1 MSGLFLTKSL
11 LFSDEWCKIELLAK
25 NVATAAFTK
34 TQEEIFPMYHTIIV
48 VGNVGRDAEMRY
60 TPSGQAV
67 TSFSV
72 ATNRQYTASSGE
84 QVKETI
90 WFRISAWGRQAE
102 VCNQYVKKGMK
113 VLVEGRLTA
122 DQNTGGPRVWTGN
135 DGSPRASFE
144 ITAGTVRFLS
154 SRGEYETG
162 SSDQADAGDMLP
174 PEDDI
179 PF

>member
-1 MSGLFLTKSL
+1 MF
-11 LFSDEWCKIELLAK
+11 
-25 NVATAAFTK
+25 
-34 TQEEIFPMYHTIIV
+34 HTVIV

-60 TPSGQAV
+60 TPSGAAV
-67 TSFSV
+67 ASFSV

-84 QVKETI
+84 KIKETI
-90 WFRISAWGRQAE
+90 WFRISAWGKQAE

-144 ITAGTVRFLS
+144 VTAATVRFLS
-154 SRGEYETG
+154 SRDEYESSTG
-162 SSDQADAGDMLP
+162 EQMDAGDTLP

>member
-1 MSGLFLTKSL
+1 MF
-11 LFSDEWCKIELLAK
+11 
-25 NVATAAFTK
+25 
-34 TQEEIFPMYHTIIV
+34 HTVII

-67 TSFSV
+67 ASFSV

-90 WFRISAWGRQAE
+90 WFRVSAWGRQAE

-122 DQNTGGPRVWTGN
+122 DQGTGGPRIWTGN
-135 DGSPRASFE
+135 DGAPRASFE
-144 ITAGTVRFLS
+144 VTAATVRFLS
-154 SRGEYETG
+154 SRGEHEAPMG
-162 SSDQADAGDMLP
+162 GGQIDAGDTLP
-174 PEDDI
+174 EEDDI